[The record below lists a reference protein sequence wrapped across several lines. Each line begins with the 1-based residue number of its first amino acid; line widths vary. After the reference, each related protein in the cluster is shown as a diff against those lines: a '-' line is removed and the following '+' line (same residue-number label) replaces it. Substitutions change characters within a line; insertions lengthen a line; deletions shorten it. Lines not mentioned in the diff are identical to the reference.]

1 MKSKY
6 LQALTFTKS
15 HKHLSNFKNK
25 LLQIID
31 TAVKTYASDTI
42 CIQAQST
49 NFEKKLILS
58 RGGGWNCAL
67 IFPFFSI

>member
-49 NFEKKLILS
+49 NFEKKFDFIPG
-58 RGGGWNCAL
+58 RGMEMCA
-67 IFPFFSI
+67 IFSFFSI